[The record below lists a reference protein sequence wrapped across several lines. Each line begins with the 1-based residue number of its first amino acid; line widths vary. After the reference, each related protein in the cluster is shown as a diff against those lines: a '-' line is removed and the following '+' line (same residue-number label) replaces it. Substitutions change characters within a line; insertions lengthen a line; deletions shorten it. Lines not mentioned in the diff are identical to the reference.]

1 MISLCYWMN
10 NTTKLYFY
18 CGVFKTKNN
27 ENMIS
32 MCYLINNTSQIFVE
46 QWGENKIIQKNHDS
60 IVLFGG
66 GIKLTM
72 KL

>member
-1 MISLCYWMN
+1 
-10 NTTKLYFY
+10 
-18 CGVFKTKNN
+18 
-27 ENMIS
+27 MIS